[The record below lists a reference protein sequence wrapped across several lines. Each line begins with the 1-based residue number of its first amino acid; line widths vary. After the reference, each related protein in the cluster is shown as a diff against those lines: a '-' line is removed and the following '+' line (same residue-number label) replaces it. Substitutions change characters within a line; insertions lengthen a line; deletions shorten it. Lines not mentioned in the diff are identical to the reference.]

1 LGHTLWGI
9 ESVTLP
15 PETGPGPELGLGLG
29 SWRKVMSSKRFKAEE
44 IVNKLREADTLIAS
58 SLLHPAI

>member
-1 LGHTLWGI
+1 M
-9 ESVTLP
+9 TLP